1 MNMSFQNKIS
11 DTIDIYFKEIEKVS
25 SPLTKK
31 QEHQLALKIQQ
42 GDSNAL
48 NELVLHN
55 LKFVVL
61 LANKFIGMG
70 VNIDD
75 LIQEGNKGL
84 IEAAKRFTPEKDTK
98 FITYAQFWIRK
109 HLNESIV
116 EFGRT
121 VKLPHNQEYEIYKQ
135 KTKGEWEG
143 NLTNIEIDKPISD
156 DDSSTIG
163 DNLLKEDFSDP
174 FELEEQSNQ
183 LSFFLGQLNEE
194 EIKIIKLFYGLEQ
207 TKSLSTREVGN
218 LVNIDERKV
227 NRILKIA
234 RAKMRNAIRKR

>member
-1 MNMSFQNKIS
+1 MSKKFQIS
-11 DTIDIYFKEIEKVS
+11 DTIDLYFKELEKVS
-25 SPLTKK
+25 SPLTKQ
-31 QEHQLALKIQQ
+31 QEQALAIRIQS
-42 GDSNAL
+42 GDASAI

-75 LIQEGNKGL
+75 LIQEGNRGL
-84 IEAAKRFTPEKDTK
+84 IEAAKRFTPDKNSK

-109 HLNESIV
+109 YLNESIV

-121 VKLPHNQEYEIYKQ
+121 VKLPHNQEYDIYKQ

-143 NLTNIEIDKPISD
+143 NLSNVEIDKPIND
-156 DDSSTIG
+156 DGTTTIG
-163 DNLLKEDFSDP
+163 DHLLNEEFSDP
-174 FELEEQSNQ
+174 FEREEQNNK
-183 LSFFLGQLNEE
+183 LNFFLSYLNEQE
-194 EIKIIKLFYGLEQ
+194 VQVIKLFYGLEE
-207 TKSLSTREVGN
+207 TKSLSTREVSK
-218 LVNIDERKV
+218 LVNVDEVKV

-234 RAKMRNAIRKR
+234 RAKMRKAITKK

>member
-1 MNMSFQNKIS
+1 MNKKFEIS
-11 DTIDIYFKEIEKVS
+11 STIDLYFKEIEKIS

-31 QEHQLALKIQQ
+31 EEHALAIRIQS
-42 GDSNAL
+42 GDTSAL

-70 VNIDD
+70 LNIDD

-84 IEAAKRFTPEKDTK
+84 IEAAKRFTSDKDTK

-109 HLNESIV
+109 YLNESIV

-121 VKLPHNQEYEIYKQ
+121 VKLPHNQEYKIYKE
-135 KTKGEWEG
+135 KVDGTYEG
-143 NLTNIEIDKPISD
+143 NLSNVQIDNPLGD
-156 DDSSTIG
+156 DDSSTYG
-163 DNLLKEDFSDP
+163 DLYLSEDFVDP
-174 FELEEQSNQ
+174 FEREEQTDK
-183 LSFFLGQLNEE
+183 LSFLLSKLTPE
-194 EIKIIKLFYGLEQ
+194 EIKIVKLFYGIEE
-207 TKSLSTREVGN
+207 TKSLSTREVGKI
-218 LVNIDERKV
+218 VGIEESKV

-234 RAKMRNAIRKR
+234 RSKMRKEITKR

>member
-1 MNMSFQNKIS
+1 MSKRFELS
-11 DTIDIYFKEIEKVS
+11 DTIDLYFKEIEKVS
-25 SPLTKK
+25 SPLTKS
-31 QEHQLALKIQQ
+31 QEQDLAKRIQS
-42 GDSNAL
+42 GDNGAI

-75 LIQEGNKGL
+75 LIQEGNRGL
-84 IEAAKRFTPEKDTK
+84 IEAAKRFTPDKNSK

-109 HLNESIV
+109 YLNESIV

-121 VKLPHNQEYEIYKQ
+121 VKLPHNQEHDIYKQ

-143 NLTNIEIDKPISD
+143 NLSNVQIDKPLFPND
-156 DDSSTIG
+156 DVTIG
-163 DNLLKEDFSDP
+163 DKLLSEDFSDP
-174 FELEEQSNQ
+174 FKKEEETNK
-183 LSFFLGQLNEE
+183 LNFFLSQLNPQ
-194 EIKIIKLFYGLEQ
+194 EINIIKLYYGLEE
-207 TKSLSTREVGN
+207 TNSLSTREVAK
-218 LVNIDERKV
+218 LVNLEEAKV

-234 RAKMRNAIRKR
+234 RAKMRKVITRK

>member
-1 MNMSFQNKIS
+1 M
-11 DTIDIYFKEIEKVS
+11 
-25 SPLTKK
+25 
-31 QEHQLALKIQQ
+31 
-42 GDSNAL
+42 
-48 NELVLHN
+48 
-55 LKFVVL
+55 
-61 LANKFIGMG
+61 
-70 VNIDD
+70 
-75 LIQEGNKGL
+75 
-84 IEAAKRFTPEKDTK
+84 
-98 FITYAQFWIRK
+98 
-109 HLNESIV
+109 
-116 EFGRT
+116 
-121 VKLPHNQEYEIYKQ
+121 
-135 KTKGEWEG
+135 
-143 NLTNIEIDKPISD
+143 
-156 DDSSTIG
+156 G

>member
-1 MNMSFQNKIS
+1 MSFQNKIS

>member
-1 MNMSFQNKIS
+1 MAKKFEIS
-11 DTIDIYFKEIEKVS
+11 DTIDLYFQEIEKVS

-31 QEHQLALKIQQ
+31 QEHLLAIKIQS
-42 GDSNAL
+42 GDTNAL

-75 LIQEGNKGL
+75 LIQEGNRGL
-84 IEAAKRFTPEKDTK
+84 IEAARRFTPDKDTK

-109 HLNESIV
+109 YLNESIV

-121 VKLPHNQEYEIYKQ
+121 VKLPHNQEYDIYKQ
-135 KTKGEWEG
+135 KVSGEWEG
-143 NLTNIEIDKPISD
+143 NLRNVEIDKPLDMD
-156 DDSSTIG
+156 DPQTIG
-163 DNLLKEDFSDP
+163 DNLLKEDFVDP
-174 FELEEQSNQ
+174 FEKEEQNQ
-183 LSFFLGQLNEE
+183 KLIFFLEQLTPQEVQ
-194 EIKIIKLFYGLEQ
+194 IIKLFYGIEE
-207 TKSLSTREVGN
+207 TKSLSTREVSKI
-218 LVNIDERKV
+218 VNVDESKV

-234 RAKMRNAIRKR
+234 RQKMRKAITKK

>member
-25 SPLTKK
+25 SPLTKS

-143 NLTNIEIDKPISD
+143 NLTNIEIDKPNQKENDVQNVVMMTHQLWEIIYLKKISQ
-156 DDSSTIG
+156 IH
-163 DNLLKEDFSDP
+163 
-174 FELEEQSNQ
+174 SN
-183 LSFFLGQLNEE
+183 
-194 EIKIIKLFYGLEQ
+194 
-207 TKSLSTREVGN
+207 
-218 LVNIDERKV
+218 
-227 NRILKIA
+227 
-234 RAKMRNAIRKR
+234 

>member
-1 MNMSFQNKIS
+1 MAKKFEIS
-11 DTIDIYFKEIEKVS
+11 DTIDLYFQEIEKVS

-31 QEHQLALKIQQ
+31 QEHQLAIKIQS
-42 GDSNAL
+42 GDTNAL

-75 LIQEGNKGL
+75 LIQEGNRGL
-84 IEAAKRFTPEKDTK
+84 IEAARRFTPDKDTK

-109 HLNESIV
+109 YLNESIV

-121 VKLPHNQEYEIYKQ
+121 VKLPHNQEYDIYKQ
-135 KTKGEWEG
+135 KVSGEWEG
-143 NLTNIEIDKPISD
+143 NLRNVEIDKPLDMD
-156 DDSSTIG
+156 DPQTIG
-163 DNLLKEDFSDP
+163 DNLLKEDFVDP
-174 FELEEQSNQ
+174 FEKEEQNQ
-183 LSFFLGQLNEE
+183 KLIFFLEQLTPQEVQ
-194 EIKIIKLFYGLEQ
+194 IIKLFYGIEE
-207 TKSLSTREVGN
+207 TKSLSTREVSKI
-218 LVNIDERKV
+218 VNVDEAKV

-234 RAKMRNAIRKR
+234 RQKMRKAITKK